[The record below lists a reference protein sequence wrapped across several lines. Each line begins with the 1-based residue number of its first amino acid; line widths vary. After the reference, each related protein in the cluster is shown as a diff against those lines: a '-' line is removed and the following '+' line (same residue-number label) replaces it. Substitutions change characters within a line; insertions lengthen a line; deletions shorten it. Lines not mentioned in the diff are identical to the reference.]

1 VCFFT
6 ADILPDL
13 YVVLPVWS
21 VFAEQSYDCYLFQP
35 KVIASYDFKPQETEE
50 LELKRGDIISVL
62 DKKDPNWWMGEIV
75 RGTQT
80 FRGLFPK
87 TYVSPYTD

>member
-1 VCFFT
+1 MPLLQLSSKNCCV
-6 ADILPDL
+6 
-13 YVVLPVWS
+13 
-21 VFAEQSYDCYLFQP
+21 FQP
-35 KVIASYDFKPQETEE
+35 KVIASYDFKPQEAEE

-75 RGTQT
+75 RGAHTY
-80 FRGLFPK
+80 RGLFPK